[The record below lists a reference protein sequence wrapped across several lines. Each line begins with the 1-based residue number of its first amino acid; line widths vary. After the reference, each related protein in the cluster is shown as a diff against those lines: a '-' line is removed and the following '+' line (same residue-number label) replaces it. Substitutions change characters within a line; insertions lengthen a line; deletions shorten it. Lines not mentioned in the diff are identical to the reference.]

1 MMNQDEAKAARAVAM
16 ETPPDKKRYDSSR
29 SDQVLL
35 RTVSHLTKFVQQT
48 TILQGLQQPN
58 QVNEQTKIQPQLF
71 DTAPWT
77 RQMLQTFSDLL

>member
-1 MMNQDEAKAARAVAM
+1 MMNHDEAKAARAVAM
-16 ETPPDKKRYDSSR
+16 ETPPEKKRYDSSR

-48 TILQGLQQPN
+48 TILQGVQQSK
-58 QVNEQTKIQPQLF
+58 QVNEQSKTRLQLF

-77 RQMLQTFSDLL
+77 RQML